1 MHDTSGL
8 SDPEARDLAAGEY
21 VLGTL
26 STADRAAFEAV
37 LAVSPELQ
45 FQVDAWR
52 ERLQLFND
60 ELEPVT
66 PPDHVWTRVRAR
78 LASPSQNLSV
88 RRSYWW
94 QRAGVWRSAT
104 ALASAAALALAVL
117 VFSPDDAPSTVGN
130 YVFAATSPN
139 QQMGW
144 VVNASS
150 DGRVEMLA
158 LAPGGMPDGKGCEL
172 WMMDDGEP
180 VSLGMLPLKG
190 EVVMQLPER
199 LMAKID
205 GADLMITMEP
215 SAGSPDGKPTGAVMD
230 RGKLTPKQ
238 GKTVL
243 L

>member
-8 SDPEARDLAAGEY
+8 SDPEVRDLAAGEY

-26 STADRAAFEAV
+26 NAADSAAFEAV
-37 LAVSPELQ
+37 LAVSHDLQ
-45 FQVDAWR
+45 RQVDAWR
-52 ERLQLFND
+52 ERLQLLND

-66 PPDHVWTRVRAR
+66 PPDNVWTRVRAR
-78 LASPSQNLSV
+78 LPV
-88 RRSYWW
+88 RERPARHSRW
-94 QRAGVWRSAT
+94 QRAGVWCSAT
-104 ALASAAALALAVL
+104 ALATAAALALAVL
-117 VFSPDDAPSTVGN
+117 VFSPSDDSSTLGN
-130 YVFAATSPN
+130 YVFAATAPN

-150 DGRVEMLA
+150 DGQMQLLA

-199 LMAKID
+199 LMTKID

-215 SAGSPDGKPTGAVMD
+215 SAGSPNGKPTGAIMD